1 MKHKTFYPHTRLDAS
16 DLNDLHHNQAQHEKH
31 TAAMFSTGILHG
43 LVPTVNSA
51 SITISPGAFI
61 AQHTHNNT
69 TTKNIFYV
77 DSPLTISP
85 LPTKDQDLSIYTIST
100 TSDPITDALG
110 DTHNR
115 TTSTT
120 FTTTA
125 PQAPTYKVL
134 VGSYIAASK
143 TISLTKTPYAHA
155 LWHPRLENALEQ
167 KLNTEIAKA
176 KTEARNAVAQAKTE
190 AQNAITQAKKDV
202 LNSAIPIG
210 FIYTQFPNQ
219 PTPQQLWGNTM
230 TWQNISSQYADC
242 FFRAEGRDND
252 YYGAKK
258 FQTGK
263 QTDAIRDFT
272 FAFKT
277 NLGWGYGLQQN
288 MSIVDQGNDW
298 GWSDGSS
305 RRHSDRVGYRFSVS
319 TVVTTAAENRPVNY
333 TVRIWK
339 RTA

>member
-1 MKHKTFYPHTRLDAS
+1 MKKHHFYEGMTPTPNDFDILQQNTEDALHESTHAITGTGVLSGLTVSMDGAGKVVISAGDAVAPNGQRLALTAKTTIDKK
-16 DLNDLHHNQAQHEKH
+16 D
-31 TAAMFSTGILHG
+31 G
-43 LVPTVNSA
+43 LVVLRHSVVDTTTTHDIQQKQTWKTRGDKTTVHVVLSTDKQANDVVL
-51 SITISPGAFI
+51 
-61 AQHTHNNT
+61 AQVKNNT
-69 TTKNIFYV
+69 I
-77 DSPLTISP
+77 DLTPRES
-85 LPTKDQDLSIYTIST
+85 
-100 TSDPITDALG
+100 AHG
-110 DTHNR
+110 WN
-115 TTSTT
+115 
-120 FTTTA
+120 
-125 PQAPTYKVL
+125 
-134 VGSYIAASK
+134 
-143 TISLTKTPYAHA
+143 SLTSLRQQLKSELMA
-155 LWHPRLENALEQ
+155 
-167 KLNTEIAKA
+167 EITK
-176 KTEARNAVAQAKTE
+176 AKTE

-277 NLGWGYGLQQN
+277 NLGWGYGSQQN
-288 MSIVDQGNDW
+288 MSIVDQGDDW